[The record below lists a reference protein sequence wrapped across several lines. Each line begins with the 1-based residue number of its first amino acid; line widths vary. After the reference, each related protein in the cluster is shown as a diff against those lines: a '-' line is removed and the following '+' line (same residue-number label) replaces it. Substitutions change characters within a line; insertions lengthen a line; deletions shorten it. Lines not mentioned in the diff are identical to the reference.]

1 MLRCDSSQFVVVN
14 AVGNF
19 LGVQSVLR
27 IVNIEF
33 EKCLFVLSALL
44 AAGIV
49 GFGEFFL

>member
-1 MLRCDSSQFVVVN
+1 MLRCDSSQFMIVD
-14 AVGNF
+14 AIGNF

-33 EKCLFVLSALL
+33 EECLFVLSAFL